1 MALPEELRAGL
12 QNLLAS
18 GSFEIRESC
27 SRVPPV
33 PPVSWEVPGGA
44 GKASRPL
51 LGGELQPEAPRHS
64 GTQGNRKPD
73 LPRQAAD
80 YWARIRRH
88 QAQGHLA
95 RYGYFSGMQL
105 QASPPIVFGLD
116 SSCLPH
122 ESQ

>member
-1 MALPEELRAGL
+1 MALPEELRAGQ

-27 SRVPPV
+27 SRVTPV
-33 PPVSWEVPGGA
+33 PPVSWEVPRGP
-44 GKASRPL
+44 GK
-51 LGGELQPEAPRHS
+51 
-64 GTQGNRKPD
+64 
-73 LPRQAAD
+73 AAD

-88 QAQGHLA
+88 QAQGDLA

-105 QASPPIVFGLD
+105 QASRPIVFGLD

>member
-27 SRVPPV
+27 SRV

-80 YWARIRRH
+80 YWVRIRRH